1 MAINLGQVKDLLL
14 PGLRG
19 VVGEYPQWP
28 NIYGKLFDTGKS
40 EMFQERTASMRYLP
54 LAQVKND
61 GGGTFFDNNAGEAYV
76 YNQVHVGIGLGYSI
90 TRNTIDDNLYKAQFR
105 PNNLG
110 LQRSYQ
116 QTKEIYAANVFNNST
131 TVDTTV
137 GGDGVAL
144 LSTVHPI
151 PPGGSNGVST
161 FANTPSTQA
170 DLNEASLLNAMIA
183 IQTGFYDNAGLRMMA
198 TGKLLVIHPNNEPVA
213 IRLLRTDLRPGTAM
227 NDINAIPTT
236 AGGVTDYV
244 KNVFFTSAYPWYIK
258 TDVPG
263 LLYLERIPFE
273 MDLQVDF
280 NTDNLL
286 VKAFERFSFNYMD
299 PRCLY
304 GNTPSS

>member
-1 MAINLGQVKDLLL
+1 MAINLGAVRDLLL

-19 VVGEYPQWP
+19 VTGEYTQYP
-28 NIYGKLFDTGKS
+28 NIWGKLFDTGHS
-40 EMFQERTASMRYLP
+40 EMNQERTASMRYLP
-54 LAQVKND
+54 LAQIKQD
-61 GGGTFFDNNAGEAYV
+61 GGGTFFDNNAGEAFI
-76 YNQVHVGIGLGYSI
+76 YNQIHTGLGLGYSI

-110 LQRSYQ
+110 LQRSYA

-131 TVDTTV
+131 TIDTTV

-144 LSTVHPI
+144 LSTAHPI
-151 PPGGSNGVST
+151 PPGGSNGIST
-161 FANTPSTQA
+161 FANRPTVDV

-213 IRLLRTDLRPGTAM
+213 RRLLFSDLRPGTAM
-227 NDINAIPTT
+227 NDINVIPTT

-244 KNVFFTSAYPWYIK
+244 KDVFFTSGFPWYLK

-273 MDLQVDF
+273 MDMQVDF
-280 NTDNLL
+280 TTDNLL
-286 VKAFERFSFNYMD
+286 VKAFERYSFNYND
-299 PRCLY
+299 PRSLY
-304 GNTPSS
+304 GTAPTS